1 MKKEDLTTLGLTDEQ
16 AEKVLELNQT
26 DVTDATK
33 EMVPRTRLNE
43 VIEERKAADK
53 LVAERDK
60 QLEELKKSTGDTDA
74 MKQQI
79 EQLQAD
85 NKAAKAKFDADIL
98 KLKID
103 NAAAAEL
110 VEDGAVNVDAVKLLL
125 GDFLAGAKLG
135 DDGKINGFAEKIAAL
150 KGEAYASSMFKPATP
165 SKPNL
170 SGLKP
175 GESGD
180 GNPAGAGKKPSD
192 MSYSE
197 LAEYLA
203 KNPDAKLEG

>member
-1 MKKEDLTTLGLTDEQ
+1 MKKEELTTLGLTDEQ
-16 AEKVLELNQT
+16 AAKVLELNQT
-26 DVTDATK
+26 DITEATK
-33 EMVPRTRLNE
+33 ETVPRTRLNE
-43 VIEERKAADK
+43 VIEERNARDK
-53 LVAERDK
+53 TIAERDK
-60 QLEELKKSTGDTDA
+60 QLEELKKSAGDADA

-98 KLKID
+98 KLKLD

-110 VEDGAVNVDAVKLLL
+110 AEAGAVNVDAAKRLL
-125 GDFLAGAKLG
+125 GDFLATAKLG
-135 DDGKINGFAEKIAAL
+135 DDGKITGFAEKITAL
-150 KGEAYASSMFKPATP
+150 KGEAYASSMFKTANPK
-165 SKPNL
+165 SGL

-180 GNPAGAGKKPSD
+180 GNPGGTGKKPSE